1 MGALFIRSFVGI
13 NIEFSTTLWWDLS
26 ELETKMSSSFHQA
39 RTGGG
44 TTRGG
49 GGQRKWDGGDK
60 DDDGGNSGD
69 CLIDGIE
76 MKWS

>member
-1 MGALFIRSFVGI
+1 MVEL
-13 NIEFSTTLWWDLS
+13 LS
-26 ELETKMSSSFHQA
+26 ELEAKMKLSYQQA
-39 RTGGG
+39 RMGGG

-69 CLIDGIE
+69 CLTDRIQIHVVE
-76 MKWS
+76 IL

>member
-1 MGALFIRSFVGI
+1 M
-13 NIEFSTTLWWDLS
+13 
-26 ELETKMSSSFHQA
+26 
-39 RTGGG
+39 GGG

-69 CLIDGIE
+69 CLTDGIQIHVVE
-76 MKWS
+76 IL